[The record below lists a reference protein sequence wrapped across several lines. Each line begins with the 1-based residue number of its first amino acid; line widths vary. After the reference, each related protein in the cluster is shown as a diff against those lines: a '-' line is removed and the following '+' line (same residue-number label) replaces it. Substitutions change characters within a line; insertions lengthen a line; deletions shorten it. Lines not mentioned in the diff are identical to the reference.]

1 MNYQY
6 DVFISYSRLDT
17 TIADKICD
25 ELDYARIK
33 YFIDRQGIIGG
44 GEFPDIIANAISNSQ
59 FFLFL
64 ASNNSYVSK
73 YTKKEIHFAFNLKP
87 DSLLPYIIDDSELPI
102 SLKFTFSDINIRTI
116 KDHPI
121 VETLV
126 PDLLKLLGREKEI
139 DIQKDRNWALN
150 YLQLTDEWK
159 IYEEKRSKLKKEQ
172 QNQIDDL
179 GFLLVDYDDDSTP
192 YLWDRFIFSLLKHEI
207 IPVIGPEYQTANN
220 ENFHKQIV
228 KSIAKEFGIRNEP
241 DSFTQLV
248 LSSEFCNYVHDINR
262 IYRMIDN
269 ILHNYEA
276 VPSPWLVS
284 FIESK
289 LFPFIINT
297 SFTPTIENEM
307 IKVWRNVKCLNYSN
321 SIYNNPHIVNNC
333 FLSTPTICYMFGKHN
348 RQPHSFAVTEQDIR
362 DFSKWWM
369 LEYMDKVLYSALKQ
383 CHLLFIGYNPYA
395 GDDSFLW
402 KDLQR
407 EKDFGHRS
415 FSEFLEVIG
424 KGIIFAPEIVL
435 KEINNRV
442 MLMQEENPTLCD
454 FDVFLSCPQANN
466 IYMEELV
473 KLFSENGLRV
483 WYKHANENN
492 HPYDINTI
500 KALIDNSLFYIP
512 IITESTTQNDNFY
525 CSFSF
530 SDEWKYAIYS
540 ARTFKNRLRGIIP
553 FVINNGASSSF
564 LIPEDLQD
572 FDVKFTTKQKLNEN
586 AKIVISQIIEKR
598 AK

>member
-17 TIADKICD
+17 TIADRICD
-25 ELDYARIK
+25 ALDHAGIK
-33 YFIDRQGIIGG
+33 YFIDRQGIVGG
-44 GEFPDIIANAISNSQ
+44 GEFPDIIANAISNSH

-64 ASNNSYVSK
+64 ASNNSYASK

-139 DIQKDRNWALN
+139 DIQKERNWVLN

-159 IYEEKRSKLKKEQ
+159 IYTEKKSNLEKKQ
-172 QNQIDDL
+172 QNQTDDL
-179 GFLLVDYDDDSTP
+179 GFLLEDDDPTS
-192 YLWDRFIFSLLKHEI
+192 YLWDRFISSLLKHEI

-220 ENFHKQIV
+220 ENFHNIIIKN
-228 KSIAKEFGIRNEP
+228 IAKKLGIQDEP

-248 LSSEFCNYVHDINR
+248 LSSEFSNYFHG
-262 IYRMIDN
+262 IYPIYGIIDN
-269 ILHNYEA
+269 ILHRYEA

-307 IKVWRNVKCLNYSN
+307 IKVWRNVKCLNYTNNLS
-321 SIYNNPHIVNNC
+321 NNPHIKNNC
-333 FLSTPTICYMFGKHN
+333 FLSTPTICYLFGKHN
-348 RQPHSFAVTEQDIR
+348 TLSHSFAVTDDDIR
-362 DFSKWWM
+362 EFCKLWM
-369 LEYMDKVLYSALKQ
+369 LDYGVMDKVLYHALRQ
-383 CHLLFIGYNPYA
+383 CHLLFIGYNPYE
-395 GDDSFLW
+395 GEDSFLW

-407 EKDFGHRS
+407 GKDFGHRS

-424 KGIIFAPEIVL
+424 KGIICAPEIVL

-442 MLMQEENPTLCD
+442 M
-454 FDVFLSCPQANN
+454 
-466 IYMEELV
+466 
-473 KLFSENGLRV
+473 
-483 WYKHANENN
+483 
-492 HPYDINTI
+492 
-500 KALIDNSLFYIP
+500 
-512 IITESTTQNDNFY
+512 
-525 CSFSF
+525 
-530 SDEWKYAIYS
+530 
-540 ARTFKNRLRGIIP
+540 
-553 FVINNGASSSF
+553 
-564 LIPEDLQD
+564 
-572 FDVKFTTKQKLNEN
+572 
-586 AKIVISQIIEKR
+586 SQIIEKR

>member
-17 TIADKICD
+17 TIADRICD
-25 ELDYARIK
+25 ALDHAGIK
-33 YFIDRQGIIGG
+33 YFIDQQGIVGG
-44 GEFPDIIANAISNSQ
+44 GEFPDIIANAISNSH

-64 ASNNSYVSK
+64 ASNNSYASK

-139 DIQKDRNWALN
+139 DIQKERNWVLN

-159 IYEEKRSKLKKEQ
+159 IYTEKKSNLEKKQ
-172 QNQIDDL
+172 QNQTDDL
-179 GFLLVDYDDDSTP
+179 GFLLEDDDPTS
-192 YLWDRFIFSLLKHEI
+192 YLWDRFISSLLKHEI
-207 IPVIGPEYQTANN
+207 IPVIGPRYQTVNN
-220 ENFHKQIV
+220 ENSHNLIIKY
-228 KSIAKEFGIRNEP
+228 IAKRLEIRNEP

-248 LSSEFCNYVHDINR
+248 LSPELNR
-262 IYRMIDN
+262 LRNGRESIYSIIDDL
-269 ILHNYEA
+269 IRKYTLP
-276 VPSPWLVS
+276 PSIWLES
-284 FIESK
+284 FIDSK
-289 LFPFIINT
+289 LFPFIITT

-321 SIYNNPHIVNNC
+321 SISNNPHIVNNC

-369 LEYMDKVLYSALKQ
+369 LEHMDRVLYSALKR
-383 CHLLFIGYNPYA
+383 CHLLFIGYKPYE

-407 EKDFGHRS
+407 GKDFGHRS

-424 KGIIFAPEIVL
+424 KGIIYASDIVL

-442 MLMQEENPTLCD
+442 MMYLN
-454 FDVFLSCPQANN
+454 LS
-466 IYMEELV
+466 
-473 KLFSENGLRV
+473 
-483 WYKHANENN
+483 YK
-492 HPYDINTI
+492 
-500 KALIDNSLFYIP
+500 
-512 IITESTTQNDNFY
+512 TTSHGN
-525 CSFSF
+525 
-530 SDEWKYAIYS
+530 
-540 ARTFKNRLRGIIP
+540 
-553 FVINNGASSSF
+553 
-564 LIPEDLQD
+564 
-572 FDVKFTTKQKLNEN
+572 
-586 AKIVISQIIEKR
+586 
-598 AK
+598 

>member
-1 MNYQY
+1 MNQKY
-6 DVFISYSRLDT
+6 DVFISYSRKDT
-17 TIADKICD
+17 DIADHICST
-25 ELDYARIK
+25 LQSNGIS
-33 YFIDRQGIIGG
+33 YFIDRQGIGG
-44 GEFPDIIANAISNSQ
+44 GMEFPVVLAQAIRNSPL
-59 FFLFL
+59 FLFL
-64 ASNNSYVSK
+64 ASKNSYSSK
-73 YTKKEIHFAFNLKP
+73 FTINEITYAFNKKERNQI
-87 DSLLPYIIDDSELPI
+87 LPYIIDGSALPED
-102 SLKFTFSDINIRTI
+102 FEFVFAGINIRTI

-139 DIQKDRNWALN
+139 DIQKERNWVLN

-159 IYEEKRSKLKKEQ
+159 IYAEKKSKLKKEQ
-172 QNQIDDL
+172 QNQTDDL
-179 GFLLVDYDDDSTP
+179 GFLFNFDSDPTTH
-192 YLWDRFIFSLLKHEI
+192 LWDRFISSLLKHEI
-207 IPVIGPEYQTANN
+207 IPVIGPRYQTVNN
-220 ENFHKQIV
+220 ENSHNLIIKY
-228 KSIAKEFGIRNEP
+228 IAERLEIRNEP

-248 LSSEFCNYVHDINR
+248 LSPELKRLRNGRES
-262 IYRMIDN
+262 IYSIIDDL
-269 ILHNYEA
+269 IRKYTLP
-276 VPSPWLVS
+276 PSIWLES
-284 FIESK
+284 FIDSK
-289 LFPFIINT
+289 LFPFIITT

-321 SIYNNPHIVNNC
+321 SISNNPHIVNNC

-362 DFSKWWM
+362 DFSKSWM
-369 LEYMDKVLYSALKQ
+369 IEYMDRVLYSALKQ
-383 CHLLFIGYNPYA
+383 CHLLFIGYNPYE

-442 MLMQEENPTLCD
+442 MIMQEKYPTLCD
-454 FDVFLSCPQANN
+454 FDVFLSCPQTNN
-466 IYMEELV
+466 IFMEELV

-483 WYKHANENN
+483 WYKQANENN

-512 IITESTTQNDNFY
+512 IITESTTQNDKFY

-553 FVINNGASSSF
+553 FVINNEASSSF
-564 LIPEDLQD
+564 PIPEELQD
-572 FDVKFTTKQKLNEN
+572 FEALFTTKQKLKEN
-586 AKIVISQIIEKR
+586 AKTVISQIIEKR